1 MAKQTEVEKF
11 RKLCRREFR
20 FLENE
25 FDFVVRKLPIN
36 EIINQYQVQYNNET
50 TFVAVVGVNWGTG
63 INVRIG
69 RVEPEAWE
77 TYEDYDLED
86 LIKICC
92 ADLSLIGPDGFGTS
106 NDQAFQL
113 KHYANALKKCADDVL
128 RGEFAIFPKLHE
140 AIELR
145 AKQFSKGEA

>member
-1 MAKQTEVEKF
+1 M
-11 RKLCRREFR
+11 
-20 FLENE
+20 
-25 FDFVVRKLPIN
+25 
-36 EIINQYQVQYNNET
+36 
-50 TFVAVVGVNWGTG
+50 GVNWGAG

-77 TYEDYDLED
+77 TYEDYDLAD
-86 LIKICC
+86 LINICC
-92 ADLSLIGPDGFGTS
+92 TDLSLIGPDGFGTS

-128 RGEFAIFPKLHE
+128 RGEFSVFPKLNE

-145 AKQFSKGEA
+145 AKQFSEGEA